1 MFLLTNLTNL
11 ACTIVQATEI
21 LVLDEM
27 DVGPT
32 SISSIYLGFAEFR
45 AVFAGTY
52 QKKWHVEPSRNHA
65 GGKHRATWEEAGP
78 DADLP
83 ADAVFD
89 CRGLLPNTRECY
101 TSYDG
106 PTAAA
111 PS

>member
-1 MFLLTNLTNL
+1 MLSPL
-11 ACTIVQATEI
+11 AT
-21 LVLDEM
+21 
-27 DVGPT
+27 
-32 SISSIYLGFAEFR
+32 
-45 AVFAGTY
+45 
-52 QKKWHVEPSRNHA
+52 

>member
-1 MFLLTNLTNL
+1 MYHQI
-11 ACTIVQATEI
+11 CI
-21 LVLDEM
+21 LDLVIDEM
-27 DVGPT
+27 DVGAYIHFVNLPW
-32 SISSIYLGFAEFR
+32 FR
-45 AVFAGTY
+45 RVSCSFRRDR

>member
-1 MFLLTNLTNL
+1 MYHQICILDDNASSRAESGT
-11 ACTIVQATEI
+11 VQTVPLSVRYDAHEKN
-21 LVLDEM
+21 
-27 DVGPT
+27 
-32 SISSIYLGFAEFR
+32 R
-45 AVFAGTY
+45 AMRDRP
-52 QKKWHVEPSRNHA
+52 KKWHVEPSRNHA

>member
-1 MFLLTNLTNL
+1 MVRSRPYHFPCDTTR
-11 ACTIVQATEI
+11 TKKTRVMR
-21 LVLDEM
+21 DR
-27 DVGPT
+27 P
-32 SISSIYLGFAEFR
+32 
-45 AVFAGTY
+45 
-52 QKKWHVEPSRNHA
+52 KKWHVEPSRNHA

>member
-1 MFLLTNLTNL
+1 
-11 ACTIVQATEI
+11 
-21 LVLDEM
+21 M
-27 DVGPT
+27 DVGAT
-32 SISSIYLGFAEFR
+32 SISSISLGFAEFR
-45 AVFAGTY
+45 AVFTGTAPNGMSPLATT
-52 QKKWHVEPSRNHA
+52 PSP
-65 GGKHRATWEEAGP
+65 GGKHRATWEEVGP